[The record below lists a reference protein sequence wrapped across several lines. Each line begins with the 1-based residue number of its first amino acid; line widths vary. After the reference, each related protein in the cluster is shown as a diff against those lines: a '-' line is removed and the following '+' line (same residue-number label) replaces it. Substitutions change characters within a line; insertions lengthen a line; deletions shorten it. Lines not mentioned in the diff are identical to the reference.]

1 MSEKTNQI
9 ISCEVCAEQFTH
21 NEGYVPRVLPCGHTF
36 CESCIEKLKTIK
48 RHKQDHGRRL
58 VTFDYSVSCPR
69 CMNETVLNKCS
80 STLPKN
86 YSYLDLIEDVLEKQ
100 KDICPHHPDYVLD
113 MFCHDDA
120 EAICLNCAIYGQHKT
135 HSFSRLSEFC
145 DHQKTSL
152 KYQLNCA
159 ESLIR
164 DCNSLREEVE
174 AKKEKLAAKFDKM
187 RDHITSILYSIKCE
201 VKKTLDEKLESVL
214 NALERWSKTQM
225 TLLDENLIQLNV
237 HELEVLKDKA
247 NSLLE
252 NASECEIA
260 KETQLP
266 NDIQASLEDVQTRKL
281 YTGHNY
287 ELKID
292 SWEHILE
299 TMKDLVN
306 AWNCQVKE
314 KETLSTEVIPSIL
327 EKHSPSIESSVC
339 ALFSENE
346 AVANE
351 IPDCPFEGIDFTCEN
366 PEF

>member
-1 MSEKTNQI
+1 
-9 ISCEVCAEQFTH
+9 
-21 NEGYVPRVLPCGHTF
+21 
-36 CESCIEKLKTIK
+36 
-48 RHKQDHGRRL
+48 
-58 VTFDYSVSCPR
+58 
-69 CMNETVLNKCS
+69 MNETVLNKCS

-135 HSFSRLSEFC
+135 HSFSRLSGFC

-152 KYQLNCA
+152 RYQLNCA

-187 RDHITSILYSIKCE
+187 RDHITSIFYSIQCE

-214 NALERWSKTQM
+214 NDLERWSKTQM

-237 HELEVLKDKA
+237 HDLEVLKDKA

-281 YTGHNY
+281 YTRHNY
-287 ELKID
+287 EIKID
-292 SWEHILE
+292 SWEHIVE

-306 AWNCQVKE
+306 VWDCQVKE

-327 EKHSPSIESSVC
+327 EKHSPSIEDSVRV
-339 ALFSENE
+339 LFENDHE

-351 IPDCPFEGIDFTCEN
+351 IPDSPFEGIDFTCEN

>member
-9 ISCEVCAEQFTH
+9 ISCEVCAEPFTH

-36 CESCIEKLKTIK
+36 CEGCIEKLQTIK

-58 VTFDYSVSCPR
+58 VTFNYSVSCPR

-135 HSFSRLSEFC
+135 HSFSRLSGFC

-152 KYQLNCA
+152 RYQMNCA

-187 RDHITSILYSIKCE
+187 RDHITSIFYSIQCE

-214 NALERWSKTQM
+214 NDLERWSKTQM

-237 HELEVLKDKA
+237 HDLEVLKDKA

-252 NASECEIA
+252 SASECEIA

-281 YTGHNY
+281 YTRHNY
-287 ELKID
+287 EIKID
-292 SWEHILE
+292 SWEHIVE

-306 AWNCQVKE
+306 VWDCQVKE
-314 KETLSTEVIPSIL
+314 KETLSSEIIPSIL

-339 ALFSENE
+339 VLFENE

-351 IPDCPFEGIDFTCEN
+351 IPDSPFEGIDFTCEN
-366 PEF
+366 LEF